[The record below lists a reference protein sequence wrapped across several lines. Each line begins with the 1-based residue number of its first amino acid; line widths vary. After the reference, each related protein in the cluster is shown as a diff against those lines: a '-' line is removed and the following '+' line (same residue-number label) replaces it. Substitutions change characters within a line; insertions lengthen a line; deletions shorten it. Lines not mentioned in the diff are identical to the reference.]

1 MEKIDFKEFAVQTYS
16 KVVEE
21 SILLYLQSKEAVAA
35 LDITPEKEKEL
46 RTKIKEISKEIAVE
60 IIEELTKKGAF
71 ENKLSK
77 TQEKNII
84 EKIIEK
90 RVKNE
95 K

>member
-1 MEKIDFKEFAVQTYS
+1 MKPLDFREFAVQTYS

-21 SILLYLQSKEAVAA
+21 TILLYLQSKEAVAA
-35 LDITPEKEKEL
+35 LNITPEKEGEL
-46 RTKIKEISKEIAVE
+46 RTKIKEVSKEIAIE
-60 IIEELTKKGAF
+60 IIDELTKKGAF
-71 ENKLSK
+71 EKKLDRA
-77 TQEKNII
+77 QEKKII